1 MFVPRDYKRNSVSS
15 AGYEARVLFYK
26 DMPPGTLRNYAGTW
40 NNSLQN
46 SNRPSK
52 IFCKQAGL

>member
-26 DMPPGTLRNYAGTW
+26 DMPTGTLRNYAGAW
-40 NNSLQN
+40 NNSVQN
-46 SNRPSK
+46 EETSVLLFIAS
-52 IFCKQAGL
+52 